1 MQSYVQICFIIIS
14 KVISIVVGQKSFS
27 IKEIFQHYGK
37 YACQELDEKI
47 DGTLNL
53 QQELAGD

>member
-47 DGTLNL
+47 DGTL
-53 QQELAGD
+53 